1 MDKVEG
7 FQGDSSNGSGLVSG
21 PNVSRSQIC
30 PGTLRLY
37 FGAKVSKSFR
47 AGNVS
52 QPEMSKCLGPEVSRG
67 LTWFASGS
75 VLELPFK

>member
-1 MDKVEG
+1 MDIEG
-7 FQGDSSNGSGLVSG
+7 FQGESSNGSGLVSG
-21 PNVSRSQIC
+21 PDMSRSQTC
-30 PGTLRLY
+30 PSTLRLD
-37 FGAKVSKSFR
+37 FGAKVFKSFR

-67 LTWFASGS
+67 RTWFASGS